1 MPHGIWR
8 AIAYCEQGIAR
19 KEREI
24 QIARAFVP
32 KGPGARHR
40 SLPRH
45 PHSPLPTVFETFAD
59 HPGIRDRPA
68 TVADNLGVWYF
79 PYDRDARAERRIGSP
94 QRTPGSPRNRWQ
106 RRPDAWLG
114 RWIGA
119 GPKESALSQTSLF
132 SNCFARGTLI
142 GAERQP

>member
-68 TVADNLGVWYF
+68 TVADNLGFWYF
-79 PYDRDARAERRIGSP
+79 PYDRDARAERRNGVTAADARLAQESVAKASRRVARTLDWCRTQRESP
-94 QRTPGSPRNRWQ
+94 KSNVPLFELLCSGYFNR
-106 RRPDAWLG
+106 
-114 RWIGA
+114 
-119 GPKESALSQTSLF
+119 S
-132 SNCFARGTLI
+132 
-142 GAERQP
+142 